1 MTQVQGRA
9 VAALVGAAL
18 GAAVALGAER
28 LAAHDERR
36 GQAEALWDRGIERY
50 LRGDGEGALEDMD
63 ALLTLWDT
71 RETALRALVERMT
84 HQAVQLHPN
93 DPVRVALKP
102 HIEALSRL
110 LEQEP

>member
-1 MTQVQGRA
+1 MTRIEAIKEFLKEPTFQLNAAYAHEILRA
-9 VAALVGAAL
+9 
-18 GAAVALGAER
+18 
-28 LAAHDERR
+28 
-36 GQAEALWDRGIERY
+36 
-50 LRGDGEGALEDMD
+50 
-63 ALLTLWDT
+63 WDT

>member
-1 MTQVQGRA
+1 MTRIEAIKEFLKEPTFQLNAAYAHEILRA
-9 VAALVGAAL
+9 
-18 GAAVALGAER
+18 
-28 LAAHDERR
+28 
-36 GQAEALWDRGIERY
+36 
-50 LRGDGEGALEDMD
+50 
-63 ALLTLWDT
+63 WDT

-84 HQAVQLHPN
+84 HQAVQLHPS

>member
-1 MTQVQGRA
+1 MTRIEAIRQR
-9 VAALVGAAL
+9 
-18 GAAVALGAER
+18 AER
-28 LAAHDERR
+28 RTSPYGDI
-36 GQAEALWDRGIERY
+36 EAQ
-50 LRGDGEGALEDMD
+50 EDMD